1 MLFYCYQQTLIY
13 LIFLSAACAWTSG
26 GVYVGIWLDGIPG
39 QIRGKSGFSTG
50 FYSSKRDGQCNTQTA
65 VSLLTL
71 NLALVIYN
79 INLINFSFSVSPF
92 GKQYTC
98 ILSLFDFTEEYQ
110 K

>member
-39 QIRGKSGFSTG
+39 QIRGKSRFSTG

-79 INLINFSFSVSPF
+79 INLINFSFYVSPF

>member
-26 GVYVGIWLDGIPG
+26 GGYVGIWLGGIPG
-39 QIRGKSGFSTG
+39 QIWGKSRFSIG
-50 FYSSKRDGQCNTQTA
+50 FYSSKHDGQCNTQTA

-71 NLALVIYN
+71 NLALVYN
-79 INLINFSFSVSPF
+79 DINLINFSFSVSPF
-92 GKQYTC
+92 GKQYTW
-98 ILSLFDFTEEYQ
+98 ILSLFDFIEEYQ